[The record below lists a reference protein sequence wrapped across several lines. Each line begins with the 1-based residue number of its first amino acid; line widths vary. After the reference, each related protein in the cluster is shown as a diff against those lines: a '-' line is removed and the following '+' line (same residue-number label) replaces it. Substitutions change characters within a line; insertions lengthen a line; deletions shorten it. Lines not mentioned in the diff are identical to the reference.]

1 MYLHV
6 HRCVYVCIHIY
17 VCVHGDGM
25 LIKPSQ
31 QPTAFKLDT
40 FELTAVLD
48 SPVMMADLSVYS
60 LPRLPGAAG
69 EVRDWPRVRKPI
81 DSATDDE
88 VEHESGEESPS
99 SALFLRILAT
109 ADYYTTNRTLMA
121 HVPPV
126 YVDIILDPF
135 IFNVLPR
142 SLVPTV
148 GYIVV
153 VAAISWPIA
162 RRIAAALT
170 NIAAGP
176 GQNKKKDQ

>member
-1 MYLHV
+1 MGMCMCMY
-6 HRCVYVCIHIY
+6 VYIY

-31 QPTAFKLDT
+31 QPTAFKLDI
-40 FELTAVLD
+40 FELAAVLG

-69 EVRDWPRVRKPI
+69 EARDWPRVRKSI

-109 ADYYTTNRTLMA
+109 ADYYTTNQTLMA